1 MPQLKNAVKVGNE
14 AIVYEGAAYVKTGA
28 DAEPGDIVRIEC
40 YDLEHYP
47 LGAFYFVWGYDGHTC
62 ITDEDEDDYSR
73 VSGDPDFTV
82 FRRVAEP
89 GANPLITVQLIEQKR
104 AELAEFERAL
114 AEELANKRPTVGS
127 YALVTD
133 DGSGN
138 FGKGTV
144 VRVIHEDGSS
154 TPFKPVPALLSDDT
168 DAHAWYKSS
177 EIERLKPAEAKAALL
192 AQVESLFSGD
202 GV

>member
-1 MPQLKNAVKVGNE
+1 MPQLKNVVKVGNE
-14 AIVYEGAAYVKTGA
+14 AIVYEGAAYMKTGA
-28 DAEPGDIVRIEC
+28 DAEPGDIVRSEC

-62 ITDEDEDDYSR
+62 ITDEDEDDYGR

-89 GANPLITVQLIEQKR
+89 GANPLITIQLVEQKR

-133 DGSGN
+133 DVGDN
-138 FGKGTV
+138 FGIGAV
-144 VRVIHEDGSS
+144 VRVIHEDGSTLS
-154 TPFKPVPALLSDDT
+154 FKTVPALLSDET
-168 DAHAWYKSS
+168 DAYTWYEEHTIK
-177 EIERLKPAEAKAALL
+177 RLTPTEAKAALL
-192 AQVESLFSGD
+192 AQIEALFSGD